1 MIALTSIIKMGY
13 IIIAPA
19 GDNLKSLLY
28 GLKEFPTD
36 RVVLITP
43 KQYSKAAHNMSKKLQ
58 ELTIPVEIID
68 IKVNVLEEMF
78 ATFAKLLKIYSE
90 DQIMVNVSTGDRI
103 STCAAL
109 SASYANGL
117 KAFGCESDGCMLMPI
132 MKLSYYREL
141 SDNKLSILKVLDEN
155 EWTSLKDLNK
165 KLKMSTPLLSYHING
180 NRKYKG
186 LKEFRLVVTDER
198 SKQLYVKLSEMGK
211 LLLRGYIPRPIK
223 K

>member
-1 MIALTSIIKMGY
+1 MGY

-43 KQYSKAAHNMSKKLQ
+43 KQYSKAAHKMSKKLQ

-68 IKVNVLEEMF
+68 IKMNVLEEMF
-78 ATFAKLLKIYSE
+78 STFAKLLKIYSE
-90 DQIMVNVSTGDRI
+90 DQIMVNISTGDRI

-117 KAFGCESDGCMLMPI
+117 KAFGCDRDGCMLMPI

-141 SDNKLSILKVLDEN
+141 SDNKLSILKVLDEK
-155 EWTSLKDLNK
+155 EWTSLKELNK
-165 KLKMSTPLLSYHING
+165 TLKMSTPLLSYHING
-180 NRKYKG
+180 NQKYKG
-186 LKEFRLVVTDER
+186 LKEFRLVETEER
-198 SKQLYVKLSEMGK
+198 RKQLYVKLSEMGK
-211 LLLRGYIPRPIK
+211 LLLRGYIPLPTK